1 MKRKRGEDG
10 CGMEYASFLE
20 PLQPLQ
26 PLGEGFLNPST
37 GMTMSSYEQVTVD
50 TDVDG
55 GMHLTATT
63 VLGREEFD
71 DCGPPVLNTVSAQT
85 AMFLPRKGSHR
96 GPHDEWR
103 DLVHTLPYPVREED
117 GCQLTSALEFVG
129 VTHALSIAQRAHES
143 EE

>member
-1 MKRKRGEDG
+1 LRPTFTDSIATGFTTADDAVEVTSVKRKRGEDG
-10 CGMEYASFLE
+10 CGLEEYASILE

-50 TDVDG
+50 TDLDG
-55 GMHLTATT
+55 SMHLTAMHL
-63 VLGREEFD
+63 LGTEEFD
-71 DCGPPVLNTVSAQT
+71 HRGPPVFNTVSAQT

-103 DLVHTLPYPVREED
+103 DLVHTLPYPVRE
-117 GCQLTSALEFVG
+117 
-129 VTHALSIAQRAHES
+129 
-143 EE
+143 